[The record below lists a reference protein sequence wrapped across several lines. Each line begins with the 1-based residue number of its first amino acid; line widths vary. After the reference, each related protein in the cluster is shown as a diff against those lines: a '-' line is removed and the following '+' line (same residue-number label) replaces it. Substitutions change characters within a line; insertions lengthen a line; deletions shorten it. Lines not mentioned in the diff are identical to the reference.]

1 MLGGAAGPPG
11 AGAPDEGAFD
21 ATPAPAA
28 RTAAAHMSPAP
39 AAAGAAAGTAAP
51 AIERVDPRPQV
62 VERDG
67 VALLAGGR
75 CQACRYPTA
84 TPLPRCP
91 VCGGPGEP
99 DEIGPGG
106 TVFSATVLRI
116 PVPGRTPPL
125 ALAYVDLDDGP
136 RILAHVGG
144 DAAFAAAPGSRVHLV
159 GRTGDGDPLVAPDAA
174 AAPTSG
180 SAS

>member
-1 MLGGAAGPPG
+1 
-11 AGAPDEGAFD
+11 
-21 ATPAPAA
+21 
-28 RTAAAHMSPAP
+28 MSPP
-39 AAAGAAAGTAAP
+39 PAGAAATGTVTP
-51 AIERVDPRPQV
+51 ATERVDPRPQV
-62 VERDG
+62 VERGG

-91 VCGGPGEP
+91 VCGGPGLP
-99 DEIGPGG
+99 AEIGPGG

-136 RILAHVGG
+136 RILAHVDADA
-144 DAAFAAAPGSRVHLV
+144 DAAAHPGSRVHLV
-159 GRTGDGDPLVAPDAA
+159 GRTGDGDPLVALDAA
-174 AAPTSG
+174 ATATGESV
-180 SAS
+180 S

>member
-39 AAAGAAAGTAAP
+39 AGAAGTAAP
-51 AIERVDPRPQV
+51 ATERVDPRPQV

-136 RILAHVGG
+136 RILTHV
-144 DAAFAAAPGSRVHLV
+144 DAAVAVAPGSRVRLV
-159 GRTGDGDPLVAPDAA
+159 GRTGDGDPLVALDPT
-174 AAPTSG
+174 APPTVG
-180 SAS
+180 SVS